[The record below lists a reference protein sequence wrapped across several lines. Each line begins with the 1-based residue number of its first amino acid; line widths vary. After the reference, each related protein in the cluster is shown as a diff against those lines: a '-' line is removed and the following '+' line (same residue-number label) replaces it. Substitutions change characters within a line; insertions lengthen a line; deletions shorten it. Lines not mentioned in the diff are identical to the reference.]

1 MVGINRV
8 DFFINYCRIYDLV
21 KGRLFF
27 FNLSKLIL
35 KVGWKLEE
43 YIVSGK
49 FVLIF
54 YLKL

>member
-1 MVGINRV
+1 MVGNNRV
-8 DFFINYCRIYDLV
+8 DFFVNYCKIYDLV

-43 YIVSGK
+43 YVISGK
-49 FVLIF
+49 FVWIF